1 MPVTFTKKPKALKT
15 TELPPLVLS
24 HSPREANQ
32 LVTRIDPSN
41 KATRT
46 ALGLVTD
53 ASPSMTGFTDMQ
65 LQSAVSMVAE
75 LRQLS
80 STSRSVMMNIVQIG
94 TPPVATGFS
103 EIAKFCVPEMH
114 IATSTPLHAALD
126 QMTHD
131 LGALFSDFRVRG
143 IERTESV
150 VIIMTDGF
158 ANGTSE
164 EQLNESIRKFLE
176 LGKKWSV
183 TNLVV
188 GVGSRLN
195 EPLLKKLANSVPPLR
210 IDELKAA
217 CLMPFIQK
225 LAERFSTS
233 RPGQKHVFELPEGME
248 PIE

>member
-1 MPVTFTKKPKALKT
+1 
-15 TELPPLVLS
+15 
-24 HSPREANQ
+24 
-32 LVTRIDPSN
+32 
-41 KATRT
+41 
-46 ALGLVTD
+46 
-53 ASPSMTGFTDMQ
+53 
-65 LQSAVSMVAE
+65 MVAE

-114 IATSTPLHAALD
+114 IAMSTPLHAALD

-131 LGALFSDFRVRG
+131 LGALFSDFRARG

-188 GVGSRLN
+188 GVGSQLN
-195 EPLLKKLANSVPPLR
+195 EPLLKALANKVPPMR
-210 IDELKAA
+210 IDELNAD

-225 LAERFSTS
+225 IAEQASRS
-233 RPGQKHVFELPEGME
+233 RPDRKFEVKLPSGLE